1 MKLAFVASVIC
12 GFANGTRHFRVMKSA
27 DVQEPDTSCGKG
39 FGNLVPGSQ
48 DYFKTAQTAIWTHP
62 GRTGQSG
69 TFEAELQCWFANMLT
84 SKCGGLQSKFAKR
97 NKALTEHCANVEVD
111 WLKIWKMFDAS
122 EVDFFKKEFP
132 AEAIDSEVEGEAA
145 SVEMHY
151 KQAMKTA
158 LELNKKEMLCFTLFV
173 IDDECGAHSHIRTA

>member
-1 MKLAFVASVIC
+1 MKLTFVAFLCDLAV
-12 GFANGTRHFRVMKSA
+12 ATRHFRILKNGA
-27 DVQEPDTSCGKG
+27 KQEPDTSCGKG
-39 FGNLVPGSQ
+39 FSNLVPGSQ
-48 DYFKTAQTAIWTHP
+48 QYFTTAQTAIWTHP

-84 SKCGGLQSKFAKR
+84 SKCGGLKSMFATR
-97 NKALTEHCANVEVD
+97 NKALTDQCANVEVD

-132 AEAIDSEVEGEAA
+132 AEVLDSEEGEAA

-151 KQAMKTA
+151 KQAMKTT

-173 IDDECGAHSHIRTA
+173 IDDECGAHNHIRTA